1 MKNLILPLILLAIT
15 FTACQSEEEKRA
27 KQAEQEAR
35 EAAEG
40 LTGGLR
46 QLEEVAKQLQSG
58 DGQVKE
64 PVNFRELKELLPSSI
79 AGMDQQNAEGQTSGA
94 MGFSISQAEADYQ
107 SGDKNIRL
115 SIMDAGGVSGA
126 LMGLAAWSVATV
138 DRETTD
144 GYERTS
150 TLKGHKS
157 YERYTKSSQDGQVS
171 VIVGSRFVVNAEGS
185 GVSMNELKQAVEKV
199 NLNKLE
205 KLQ

>member
-1 MKNLILPLILLAIT
+1 MKHLILPLVLLAIT

-27 KQAEQEAR
+27 KEAEKQAQ
-35 EAAEG
+35 EAAES
-40 LTGGLR
+40 LTGGLK

-64 PVNFRELKELLPSSI
+64 PVNFRELKDLLPSSI
-79 AGMDQQNAEGQTSGA
+79 GGMNQENAEGQTSGA

-107 SGDKNIRL
+107 SGDKSIHL

-138 DRETTD
+138 DRETSD

-157 YERYTKSSQDGQVS
+157 YERYSKSSRDGQVS

-185 GVSMNELKQAVEKV
+185 GVSMDELKEAIEKV
-199 NLNKLE
+199 NLRKLE
-205 KLQ
+205 NLQ